1 MTLDE
6 VKQKLKV
13 FDKYTFEED
22 THTYYC
28 NGVKVGIGVTSL
40 IGFYAN
46 KFDEQEVAERV
57 LEKNIKN
64 YNYAKTQLKLY
75 YPSGSNVNT
84 EYLQELY
91 NYLKLP
97 ITIQDIIA
105 EWHYKRDFSC
115 EKGTTIHEY
124 TQSLFSGNEWHLRP
138 FDNSEEYLETVER
151 IKHHSLNYYND
162 YKDRYIHIKDELLI
176 GVEWADVSSAIDHLF
191 YDKVDKGV
199 VIVDY
204 KTNSYM
210 DGYYDNPD
218 KKVYKKYMMIPFQ
231 DTLDDSYEHYKIQLS
246 IYKYILQELL
256 GIPVLRTEIVYLT
269 ENKDNY
275 EVIQIPYEKEKAE
288 LMLEMRRVKDMN
300 GMGVL
305 IMGASGSG
313 KSTSLRNLPA
323 EETAIINITNK
334 PMPFRNKDNKK
345 IVSLKDFKKDGEQDL
360 SYEELYKRIITTIK
374 ATKKKIIVID
384 DSSYMMTFENFEK
397 ANNKG
402 YDKFT
407 NMAKNYYDLIKSAIS
422 CDDEKIVYVITHE
435 EIDDVNQ
442 LYRPKTIG
450 KMLSN
455 QLVIEGLFSIV
466 LRSLYKNGEYI
477 FQTQNDGTSVCKSP
491 MDLFKQKEMPNDLLE
506 IDKLIREYYGFK
518 PIINETEKVEK

>member
-1 MTLDE
+1 MTLEE

-28 NGVKVGIGVTSL
+28 NGIKVGIGVTSL
-40 IGFYAN
+40 IGLYAN
-46 KFDEQEVAERV
+46 KFDEKEVAERV

-84 EYLQELY
+84 EHLQELY

-97 ITIQDIIA
+97 ITIQDILA

-115 EKGTTIHEY
+115 EKGITIHEY

-138 FDNSEEYLETVER
+138 FDSSKEYLEVVKK

-210 DGYYDNPD
+210 DGYYDNPN

-231 DTLDDSYEHYKIQLS
+231 DTLDNSYEHYKIQLS

-269 ENKDNY
+269 ENKENY
-275 EVIQIPYEKEKAE
+275 EVIQIPYEKEKAK
-288 LMLEMRRVKDMN
+288 LMLENRRIKDMKSVP
-300 GMGVL
+300 VL
-305 IMGASGSG
+305 LIGKSGTG
-313 KSTSLRNLPA
+313 KSTSMRNFENDEIAVINVLGKQLPFKSK
-323 EETAIINITNK
+323 IKNIVTTDDYNK
-334 PMPFRNKDNKK
+334 VIENIQKTSRK
-345 IVSLKDFKKDGEQDL
+345 
-360 SYEELYKRIITTIK
+360 T
-374 ATKKKIIVID
+374 IVID
-384 DSSYMMTFENFEK
+384 DAGYLITNQFMRNHSKGGGGNAVFAVYNELADNFWK
-397 ANNKG
+397 LVNAI
-402 YDKFT
+402 
-407 NMAKNYYDLIKSAIS
+407 KNIDGGKTVYFIMHEDS
-422 CDDEKIVYVITHE
+422 DEAGNV
-435 EIDDVNQ
+435 
-442 LYRPKTIG
+442 RPKTIG
-450 KMLSN
+450 KL
-455 QLVIEGLFSIV
+455 LDDKVCIEGMFTVAI
-466 LRSLYKNGEYI
+466 RSMFKDGKYI
-477 FQTQNDGTSVCKSP
+477 FRTKTDGNDIVKSP
-491 MDLFKQKEMPNDLLE
+491 LGMFEEEEIDNDLKE
-506 IDKLIREYYGFK
+506 VDKIIREYYDLDK
-518 PIINETEKVEK
+518 IESEEEK

>member
-1 MTLDE
+1 MTLEE

-40 IGFYAN
+40 IGLYAN
-46 KFDEQEVAERV
+46 KFDEQSVAEMV
-57 LEKNIKN
+57 AQKQNKEV
-64 YNYAKTQLKLY
+64 TQ
-75 YPSGSNVNT
+75 
-84 EYLQELY
+84 
-91 NYLKLP
+91 
-97 ITIQDIIA
+97 IIE

-124 TQSLFSGNEWHLRP
+124 TQSLFSGEEWHLRP
-138 FDNSEEYLETVER
+138 FDNSKEYLEVVEN
-151 IKHHSLNYYND
+151 IKHHSNNYYND

-191 YDKVDKGV
+191 YDKVDEGV

-210 DGYYDNPD
+210 EGYYDNPD
-218 KKVYKKYMMIPFQ
+218 KKVYKKYMMMPFQ
-231 DTLDDSYEHYKIQLS
+231 DTLDNSYEHYKIQLS

-288 LMLEMRRVKDMN
+288 LMLENRRVKNMN
-300 GMGVL
+300 SLGIL
-305 IMGASGSG
+305 IMGGSGTG

-323 EETAIINITNK
+323 EETAIINVTNK
-334 PMPFRNKDNKK
+334 PMPFRNKNGIK
-345 IVSLKDFKKDGEQDL
+345 IVNCNNYEQMIKAIL
-360 SYEELYKRIITTIK
+360 GTKKRII
-374 ATKKKIIVID
+374 VVD
-384 DSSYMMTFENFEK
+384 DSSYMMTFENFDK
-397 ANNKG
+397 ATNKG

-407 NMAKNYYDLIKSAIS
+407 TMAVNYYDLITTPQK
-422 CDDEKIVYVITHE
+422 CDGEKIIYFITHE
-435 EIDDVNQ
+435 EVNEDMVAK
-442 LYRPKTIG
+442 PKTIG
-450 KMLSN
+450 KMLSQ
-455 QLVIEGLFSIV
+455 QLVIEGLFTVV
-466 LRSLYKNGEYI
+466 LRSMLKNNEYV
-477 FQTQNDGTSVCKSP
+477 FQTHNDGTSVCKSP
-491 MDLFKQKEMPNDLLE
+491 IDMFEEDFIPNDLAE
-506 IDKLIREYYGFK
+506 IDKTIREYYNFK
-518 PIINETEKVEK
+518 PINEKIEEGEEK

>member
-1 MTLDE
+1 MTLEE

-28 NGVKVGIGVTSL
+28 NGKKVGIGVTSL
-40 IGFYAN
+40 IGLYAN
-46 KFDEQEVAERV
+46 KFDEQSVAEMLAQKQNKEV
-57 LEKNIKN
+57 
-64 YNYAKTQLKLY
+64 TQ
-75 YPSGSNVNT
+75 
-84 EYLQELY
+84 
-91 NYLKLP
+91 
-97 ITIQDIIA
+97 IIE

-138 FDNSEEYLETVER
+138 FDNSKEYLETVEK

-176 GVEWADVSSAIDHLF
+176 GVEWANLCSAIDHLF

-231 DTLDDSYEHYKIQLS
+231 DTLDNSYEHHKIQLS

-275 EVIQIPYEKEKAE
+275 EVIQIPYEKEKTE
-288 LMLEMRRVKDMN
+288 LMLEMRRVKDMKCIP
-300 GMGVL
+300 VF
-305 IMGASGSG
+305 IMGASGTGKTYSFKNLPPEYTG
-313 KSTSLRNLPA
+313 IISVAKSTL
-323 EETAIINITNK
+323 
-334 PMPFRNKDNKK
+334 PFRNKTHLSFYQCDNYNE
-345 IVSLKDFKKDGEQDL
+345 IEN
-360 SYEELYKRIITTIK
+360 IIKNTD
-374 ATKKKIIVID
+374 KKIICLD
-384 DSSYMMTFENFEK
+384 DSGYLMQFENFEK
-397 ANNKG
+397 ATIKG
-402 YDKFT
+402 YDKHT
-407 NMAKNYYDLIKSAIS
+407 EMAKHYADLLNTIRKI
-422 CDDEKIVYVITHE
+422 DGEKIVYVTIHE
-435 EIDDVNQ
+435 DVIDGIAK
-442 LYRPKTIG
+442 PKTTG
-450 KMLSN
+450 KMINDNLC
-455 QLVIEGLFSIV
+455 IEGLLNIV
-466 LRSLYKNGEYI
+466 FRSLIKDGQYV
-477 FQTQNDGTSVCKSP
+477 FQTRSLGDSVAKTP
-491 MDLFKQKEMPNDLLE
+491 EEMFEEDFIPNDLAE
-506 IDKLIREYYGFK
+506 IDKVIREYYEFEPLK
-518 PIINETEKVEK
+518 INKEEEKKVEEEK

>member
-1 MTLDE
+1 MTLEE
-6 VKQKLKV
+6 VKQRLKV

-40 IGFYAN
+40 IGLYAN
-46 KFDEQEVAERV
+46 KFDEQKFAERV

-97 ITIQDIIA
+97 ITIQDILA

-138 FDNSEEYLETVER
+138 FDNSKEYLEVVEK
-151 IKHHSLNYYND
+151 IKHHSNNYYND

-231 DTLDDSYEHYKIQLS
+231 DTLDNSYEHYKIQLS

-288 LMLEMRRVKDMN
+288 LMLELRRVKNMN
-300 GMGVL
+300 SLGIL
-305 IMGASGSG
+305 IMGGSGTG

-323 EETAIINITNK
+323 DETAIINVTNK
-334 PMPFRNKDNKK
+334 AMPFRNKNGIK
-345 IVSLKDFKKDGEQDL
+345 IVNCNNYEQMIKAIL
-360 SYEELYKRIITTIK
+360 STKKRII
-374 ATKKKIIVID
+374 VVD
-384 DSSYMMTFENFEK
+384 DSSYMMTFENFDK
-397 ANNKG
+397 ATNKG

-407 NMAKNYYDLIKSAIS
+407 NMAVNYYNLITTPQH
-422 CDDEKIVYVITHE
+422 CDGEKIIYFICHE
-435 EIDDVNQ
+435 ELDENLVAH
-442 LYRPKTIG
+442 PKTIG
-450 KMLSN
+450 KMLSQ
-455 QLVIEGLFSIV
+455 QLVIEGLFTVV
-466 LRSLYKNGEYI
+466 LRSLLKNGEYV
-477 FQTQNDGTSVCKSP
+477 FQTHNDGTSVCKSP
-491 MDLFKQKEMPNDLLE
+491 IDMFQEDFIPNDLLE
-506 IDKLIREYYGFK
+506 VDKILREYYEFK
-518 PIINETEKVEK
+518 PINEKLEEVEK